1 MQQIFLRASYT
12 IEISLEHLWCQ
23 GAPFLLNCPNI
34 LHRECQTHQDKGNGN
49 DVLVDVPKFRNHIK
63 YERVPE
69 RSPLD
74 PTWRRIFPSYP
85 RMILADHNIVLWQ
98 VSSPPGKICHSAQ
111 FQSTK
116 SVFLFNITLKCGM
129 SFRLCQLQYS
139 LWNKS
144 CGQPALSGQCFQTSL
159 WFCWTPWCL
168 LAGTPTKTCQILWR
182 GSWKENYESF
192 KCCDTLNI
200 GN

>member
-1 MQQIFLRASYT
+1 MFPNA
-12 IEISLEHLWCQ
+12 EIISNMKESQNEVPWSWTPPGDL
-23 GAPFLLNCPNI
+23 CP
-34 LHRECQTHQDKGNGN
+34 
-49 DVLVDVPKFRNHIK
+49 P
-63 YERVPE
+63 
-69 RSPLD
+69 
-74 PTWRRIFPSYP
+74 YP

-98 VSSPPGKICHSAQ
+98 VLFTTWQDLSLCTFSKYKI
-111 FQSTK
+111 
-116 SVFLFNITLKCGM
+116 SVFAITVKYGM

-159 WFCWTPWCL
+159 WSCWTPWCL

-192 KCCDTLNI
+192 KCCDALNI
-200 GN
+200 DIKCQWGEYKVDLHQTNDLKLLEPGEGW